1 MQMLSKLNEIS
12 NNLITY
18 VCYTQDN
25 LFNFT
30 LVPSC
35 IWELQIY
42 TD

>member
-1 MQMLSKLNEIS
+1 MLSKLNKIN

-18 VCYTQDN
+18 VCYT
-25 LFNFT
+25 LNFT
-30 LVPSC
+30 PVPSC

>member
-1 MQMLSKLNEIS
+1 MLSKLNEIN
-12 NNLITY
+12 NNLIKY
-18 VCYTQDN
+18 VCYTQRLN

-30 LVPSC
+30 PVPSC